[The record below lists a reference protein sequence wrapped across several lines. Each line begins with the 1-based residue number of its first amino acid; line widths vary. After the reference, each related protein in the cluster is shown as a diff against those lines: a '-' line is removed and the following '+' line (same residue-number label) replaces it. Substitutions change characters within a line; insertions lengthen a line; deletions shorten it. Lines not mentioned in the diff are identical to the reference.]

1 MTFLLP
7 LLKTFWAPVAL
18 ALLLGLGYVGFEAEQ
33 ARVEHAQAQTVKAQ
47 GELRQ
52 ANLSIDNLKGQIGDQ
67 NKAIDNLIAT
77 AATLKAQRDHLLDVA
92 DKAGVTVVTKF
103 VTQYKPV
110 PVGATCAL
118 AVAAGAVN
126 AAQIGQLYGSH

>member
-33 ARVEHAQAQTVKAQ
+33 TRVEHAQLAQQKAEADLRLSQATV
-47 GELRQ
+47 
-52 ANLSIDNLKGQIGDQ
+52 SDLKGQIVHQ
-67 NKAIDNLIAT
+67 NEAIDVWIKT
-77 AATLKAQRDHLLDVA
+77 AADLKAQRDHLLEKA
-92 DKAGVTVVTKF
+92 ETAGVTVVTKF

>member
-33 ARVEHAQAQTVKAQ
+33 ARVEHAQTQTVKAQ